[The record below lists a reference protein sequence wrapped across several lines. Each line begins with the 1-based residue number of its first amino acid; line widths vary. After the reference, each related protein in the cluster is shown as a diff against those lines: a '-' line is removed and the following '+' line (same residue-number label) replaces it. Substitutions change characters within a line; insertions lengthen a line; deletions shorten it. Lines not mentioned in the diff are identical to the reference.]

1 MPIEWDHSRKE
12 DIVGRTLSSNFRMG
26 TVSEL
31 EMTRIS
37 YVLDN
42 KWMGHLDHVKGSG
55 YQVGKV
61 EAELGAGYGEEA
73 AGMARQKAAQIEE
86 MMDKYRWF
94 FRSVPD
100 PADGVK
106 GKICAW
112 LKGPVMA
119 AEAEK

>member
-1 MPIEWDHSRKE
+1 MSMAIDSPKE
-12 DIVGRTLSSNFRMG
+12 SVIGRTLTFNFGMK
-26 TVSEL
+26 VISKL

-42 KWMGHLDHVKGSG
+42 HWMVNLDHVKGSG

-61 EAELGAGYGEEA
+61 EAELGTGYGKEA
-73 AGMARQKAAQIEE
+73 IGVARRIEE

-100 PADGVK
+100 PADGVQ
-106 GKICAW
+106 GKMCAW
-112 LKGPVMA
+112 FKSPM
-119 AEAEK
+119 EK